1 MSEVRKEGSSMTQ
14 KQRALLRDITYLLD
28 SSYTGVAYDEV
39 VEVFAHALQQQLKK
53 EGEEPLSNWRSP
65 DGQRYYFGERGG
77 GLVLAI
83 EPQHAEAFDKIHHDI
98 ESNGALMVDLP
109 TPAPLNSHLNVC
121 VLLSPVDLEI
131 WYRARV
137 VHISPEGVALTLE
150 VTSDEH
156 QVWWAVAKRAYSRGG
171 VAVTVPRTGPNS
183 SPPTKVPKARAEPGI
198 TTKSRSLES
207 TGVRAIRKRPA
218 LRSRRVP
225 ARSSSLGGKTT
236 KTTKN
241 TKNTKTAE
249 TAPESTDAAS
259 MIKVLVDKRSKLVGA
274 DHFDVLGLHWSAYSD
289 LVNQAYER
297 DMSRFKVENFDGVS
311 RDRLT
316 PELEA
321 IQAAIESSY
330 RELKCEHKRRLYR
343 VAHVNAYQIQS
354 AVELYLDKGRTALM
368 RDDPRQAAECFKRVL
383 ELDPS
388 NQKAKSRLTE
398 CMYRG
403 A

>member
-1 MSEVRKEGSSMTQ
+1 MSEVCKEGSTMTQ

-28 SSYTGVAYDEV
+28 SSYKGVAYDEV

-53 EGEEPLSNWRSP
+53 ESEEPLSNWRSP
-65 DGQRYYFGERGG
+65 EGQRYFFGERGG

-83 EPQHAEAFDKIHHDI
+83 EPQNAEAFDKVHHDI
-98 ESNGALMVDLP
+98 ETNGALMVDLP
-109 TPAPLNSHLNVC
+109 TPVPLNSHLNVC

-137 VHISPEGVALTLE
+137 VHISSKGVALTLE
-150 VTSDEH
+150 VASDEH
-156 QVWWAVAKRAYSRGG
+156 QVWWAVGKRTFSRTG
-171 VAVTVPRTGPNS
+171 VGVTVPRTGPNS
-183 SPPTKVPKARAEPGI
+183 SPPTKVPKAAGVEPGNR
-198 TTKSRSLES
+198 TKSRSLES

-218 LRSRRVP
+218 LRSKRVP
-225 ARSSSLGGKTT
+225 ARSSSLGGK
-236 KTTKN
+236 N
-241 TKNTKTAE
+241 T
-249 TAPESTDAAS
+249 ESTQESVDAAS

-297 DMSRFKVENFDGVS
+297 DMDRFKIENFDGVS
-311 RDRLT
+311 RARLT

-330 RELKCEHKRRLYR
+330 GELKCEHKRRLYR

-368 RDDPRQAAECFKRVL
+368 RDNPRQAAECFKRVL

-388 NQKAKSRLTE
+388 NPKAKSRLTE